1 MLINLF
7 VLAVVNG
14 LLGLTVLGVIVGMA
28 FLPAG
33 RVLFAPCGW
42 MLDSYRFLCEVSLK
56 IPGAQRITGKPAHMR
71 IFWYYLG
78 LGVFLLAIYAC
89 ARRNEKH
96 KDCRETA
103 DLCVSRRKKRLQGI
117 VFSCFIAFL
126 LLFLLFPQKKS
137 FEIDFLDVGQGDGI
151 YLCTS
156 GGTSMFIDGGS
167 TDVKQVGKY
176 RILPFL
182 KAKGVS
188 EISYWFVSHT
198 DTDHV
203 SGLKE
208 VLVSGYR
215 VEYLV
220 FAKAVEKEAKT
231 KELAELARSHGTKV
245 LYMQAGD
252 TVRNKRAAMR
262 CLYPK
267 ASDKAEDVNDLCLV
281 LQFEEGDISALFG
294 GDIST
299 DVEEQLLRRRKWDK
313 VLVFKADHHGSRYAN
328 AEALLKCIRPEITV
342 ASAGKDNRYGHPSP
356 DAVQRI
362 KESGSRFFC
371 TIEGGRIRVRV
382 IENKLVCETYVK

>member
-1 MLINLF
+1 
-7 VLAVVNG
+7 
-14 LLGLTVLGVIVGMA
+14 
-28 FLPAG
+28 
-33 RVLFAPCGW
+33 

-96 KDCRETA
+96 KDCRKTA

-151 YLCTS
+151 YLCTG

-267 ASDKAEDVNDLCLV
+267 AADKREDINDRCLV

-299 DVEEQLLRRRKWDK
+299 DVEEQLIRRRKKWDK